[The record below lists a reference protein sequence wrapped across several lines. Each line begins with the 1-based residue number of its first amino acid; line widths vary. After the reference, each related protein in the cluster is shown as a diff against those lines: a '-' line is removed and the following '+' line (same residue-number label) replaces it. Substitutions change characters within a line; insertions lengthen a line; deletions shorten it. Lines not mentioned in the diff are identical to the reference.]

1 MRTVSSQILKIT
13 LIINMFANNQF
24 PVKMMTKKVYTTN
37 KKTTMIVI
45 KNVKTKNLFN
55 PNELKSKKLRA
66 LL

>member
-1 MRTVSSQILKIT
+1 M
-13 LIINMFANNQF
+13 
-24 PVKMMTKKVYTTN
+24 KMTTKKVNTIN
-37 KKTTMIVI
+37 KKLKKILK